1 MKRIILFLV
10 AFLQLFSLSAQISEI
25 EQIYGPYSDEYTL
38 DTTIVRNYNDKYNV
52 LMKYGSY
59 ANVVYTDP
67 ITDRS
72 SFMIQNTNTGDIVH
86 IVDLP
91 LGYQVNDIRF
101 VTLRKMDGVTTVDFC
116 CFCGTRTRFDGIIYP
131 FEPPEDRTDYIYT
144 YSTHGFAGFFS
155 MEEALNPSTSFTAKV
170 RDVEGTKELYRMA
183 CYPEQYGKYYQYQS
197 SFIDNAVLDI
207 IGVDD
212 TVNKPSCYCRAKFY
226 PVYGGGGVHWDNNM
240 RYNNYD
246 VLTEITK
253 TDDYVVATSNN
264 VAGDSLWIRYSDQ
277 EDHHCPGGLELND
290 YVNAIDFSLMTMG
303 MGCYETIGIDDFS
316 LKSPG
321 KICHT
326 TDNGTELCFLM
337 DGQGFG
343 GLLNCQYTYSN
354 GTLSFH
360 RGAYLKG
367 SQLAK
372 DLIYM
377 PLNDATAVLFNDN
390 TDYVSV
396 LTWTKNTYCN
406 FPVVQF
412 FNKDFGLHS
421 ITLQKRNGYEHLF
434 WTGDELNNLHSPV
447 YLMSQR
453 GEQGGGYEQTCHS
466 RNYDEA
472 QPVTINHAVENKR
485 LRIGLRFAYD
495 DVTYPVTYINF
506 YPYELEKEFQ
516 CVKE

>member
-25 EQIYGPYSDEYTL
+25 EQIYGPYNDEYTL
-38 DTTIVRNYNDKYNV
+38 YTTIVRNYNDKYNV

-72 SFMIQNTNTGDIVH
+72 SFMIQNTSTGDIVH

-144 YSTHGFAGFFS
+144 YSKHGFAGFFS

-226 PVYGGGGVHWDNNM
+226 PVYGGGGVLWDNNM
-240 RYNNYD
+240 RYNDYD
-246 VLTEITK
+246 VLTDITK
-253 TDDYVVATSNN
+253 TDDNVVTVSNN

-277 EDHHCPGGLELND
+277 EDHHIYGGLELND
-290 YVNAIDFSLMTMG
+290 NINEIDFSLMTMVAD
-303 MGCYETIGIDDFS
+303 CESQFEIESFKR
-316 LKSPG
+316 LAPA
-321 KICHT
+321 KICRT
-326 TDNGTELCFLM
+326 KTNGTEIGFLM
-337 DGQGFG
+337 SFG
-343 GLLNCQYTYSN
+343 GQVNCQYDYAN
-354 GTLSFH
+354 GTLYFQK
-360 RGAYLKG
+360 GAYLKG
-367 SQLAK
+367 APLVK
-372 DLIYM
+372 EMIYL
-377 PLNDATAVLFNDN
+377 PSNDATAFLYNENIDFVTVLKWEKDSLYCVFPFNRFYN
-390 TDYVSV
+390 NELKLQS
-396 LTWTKNTYCN
+396 L
-406 FPVVQF
+406 
-412 FNKDFGLHS
+412 
-421 ITLQKRNGYEHLF
+421 TLQERNGYEHLF
-434 WTGDELNNLHSPV
+434 WSGNAVGTPHSPM

-453 GEQGGGYEQTCHS
+453 GEQGGGYDETCHS
-466 RNYDEA
+466 TFDKYAD
-472 QPVTINHAVENKR
+472 PVTIEHSVCEKP
-485 LRIGLRFAYD
+485 LRIGLRFPYD
-495 DVTYPVTYINF
+495 EVRYPVTYINF
-506 YPYELEKEFQ
+506 VPYVVDKEFQ
-516 CVKE
+516 CVR